1 MTRAATTAAAVL
13 LAVSPVMAEDRLS
26 LAGSGLIL
34 FPDTRTLDRGR
45 AAVAF
50 TLDNRD
56 RDPLGLDV
64 LDGAVAFQVG
74 LAARWEAYG
83 RAVLSRVVSMPE
95 APALPPPPL
104 DLIVAAPDRVPPRPH
119 YALYAPM
126 PYVNHRGSARFDA
139 WVPGDL
145 LLGLTR
151 RVRGSSG
158 RLPAAAVAA
167 EVTLPLTRSRPDLQ
181 SGAGT
186 GGVDLGARVT
196 AEWPWRPAAV
206 VASIRYTRTGAP
218 AHHDRVIVVEG
229 TRARVEEQRLTLPDR
244 IDLGLGLRRAL
255 GRRVVVAGEVS
266 ATLEVGAR
274 TLTLDARAPVDAL
287 AGAQLRLGRARLTA
301 GLRLHGHA
309 APSGA
314 QRPAPLAGFVD
325 LTDVAPEAAAAYLD
339 AVGAGGAAPALRA
352 GVQTVLA
359 MSPRGPLP
367 PGARIIPDRYT
378 IRSEHQVG
386 YVLALGWSF

>member
-1 MTRAATTAAAVL
+1 LRPAPAAAAVL

-26 LAGSGLIL
+26 LAGSGLML
-34 FPDTRTLDRGR
+34 LPDTRLLDRGR
-45 AAVAF
+45 GAAAF

-74 LAARWEAYG
+74 LAAGWEAYG

-104 DLIVAAPDRVPPRPH
+104 DLIVAEPDRVPLRPH

-158 RLPAAAVAA
+158 WLPAAAVAA
-167 EVTLPLTRSRPDLQ
+167 EVTLPLTRSRLDLQ

-196 AEWPWRPAAV
+196 GEWPWGPASV
-206 VASIRYTRTGAP
+206 VTSIRYTRTGVP
-218 AHHDRVIVVEG
+218 ALHDRVIVIEG
-229 TRARVEEQRLTLPDR
+229 ARAREEEHRLRLPDR

-255 GRRVVVAGEVS
+255 GRRVVVTGEVS

-274 TLTLDARAPVDAL
+274 TPILDARTPVDAL
-287 AGAQLRLGRARLTA
+287 AAAQLRLGRARLTA

-314 QRPAPLAGFVD
+314 QRAAPLAGFVD
-325 LTDVAPEAAAAYLD
+325 LSGVAPGAAATYLD
-339 AVGAGGAAPALRA
+339 EIGAGAAVSALRP

-367 PGARIIPDRYT
+367 PGARVIPQHYT